1 MIREE
6 TSTMHRPTTITR
18 RKLFLLSQAALFY
31 GVSATDTRAEDYYP
45 SRSITLICPF
55 TPGGSVDLISR
66 LAASKMS
73 ENLGKP
79 VVVMNVPG
87 ASGSIAT
94 MRLVNAA
101 PDGYTL
107 EMGTPREI
115 STAAL
120 VNPNIT
126 YNVERDFTYVA
137 LGGRSPIVVAGG
149 PTLKNTKTFA
159 DLVTEARKRPQGL
172 TYATSGVGSPQ
183 NFLGELIKQRYAI
196 NLVHVP
202 FSGGTGGLLDVISGN
217 VDITIITLSSAL
229 QYITS
234 GKLVAYG
241 IAEPKRTP
249 LAPEIPTLAE
259 NKELADVD
267 MGIWYGLLAPAKLS
281 AAITT
286 RLNRSFHDAL
296 KDPAAQDK
304 LHQHA
309 TTVATE
315 GTPADFE
322 AYARRDIALYR
333 GIVKA
338 THMQLAKPSDNKS
351 DGR

>member
-6 TSTMHRPTTITR
+6 TSTTHRLPTITR
-18 RKLFLLSQAALFY
+18 RKLFLLSQAAMLY
-31 GVSATDTRAEDYYP
+31 GVPAADTRADDNYP
-45 SRSITLICPF
+45 SRSITLIVPF

-73 ENLGKP
+73 ETLGKP
-79 VVVMNVPG
+79 VIVLNVPG

-94 MRLVNAA
+94 MRLVDAV

-115 STAAL
+115 CTTPL

-126 YNVERDFTYVA
+126 YDVERDFSYVA
-137 LGGRSPIVVAGG
+137 LGGRSPIVMAGG
-149 PTLKNTKTFA
+149 PTLKNTKTLA
-159 DLVTEARKRPQGL
+159 DLVVEARKRLQGL

-183 NFLGELIKQRYAI
+183 NFLGELIKQRYGI
-196 NLVHVP
+196 TLVHVP
-202 FSGGTGGLLDVISGN
+202 FSGGAGGLLDVLSGN

-229 QYITS
+229 QYINS

-241 IAEPKRTP
+241 IADLQRTP
-249 LAPEIPTLAE
+249 LAPAIPTLAE

-267 MGIWYGLLAPAKLS
+267 MGIWYGLLAPSKLP
-281 AAITT
+281 AAITV
-286 RLNRSFHDAL
+286 RLNQSFHDAL

-309 TTVATE
+309 TTVITE
-315 GTPADFE
+315 GTPSDFE
-322 AYARRDIALYR
+322 AYARRDIAFYR
-333 GIVKA
+333 SILNS
-338 THMQLAKPSDNKS
+338 THMKLANPSK
-351 DGR
+351 

>member
-1 MIREE
+1 MSQEA
-6 TSTMHRPTTITR
+6 TSATNRPGTITR
-18 RKLFLLSQAALFY
+18 RALFLLSQAALFY
-31 GVSATDTRAEDYYP
+31 GVSVPEAQAEDDYP
-45 SRSITLICPF
+45 SRSITLIVPF

-73 ENLGKP
+73 EILGKP
-79 VVVMNVPG
+79 VVVLNVPG

-94 MRLVNAA
+94 MRLVNAV

-115 STAAL
+115 STATL

-126 YNVERDFTYVA
+126 YDVERDFTYIA

-149 PTLKNTKTFA
+149 PTLKNTKTIS
-159 DLVTEARKRPQGL
+159 DLVTEAHKRPQGL
-172 TYATSGVGSPQ
+172 TYATSGAGSPQ
-183 NFLGELIKQRYAI
+183 NFLGELIKQRFGI

-202 FSGGTGGLLDVISGN
+202 FSGGTGGLLEVLSGN

-229 QYITS
+229 QYIKS

-241 IAEPKRTP
+241 IADPQRTP
-249 LAPEIPTLAE
+249 LAPDIPALAE

-281 AAITT
+281 PAIAT
-286 RLNRSFHDAL
+286 RLNQSFHEAL
-296 KDPAAQDK
+296 KDPAAQEK

-309 TTVATE
+309 TTVIIE
-315 GTPADFE
+315 GAPSDFE
-322 AYARRDIALYR
+322 AYARRDIAFYR
-333 GIVKA
+333 GIVSA
-338 THMQLAKPSDNKS
+338 THMQIAKPK
-351 DGR
+351 